1 MLNLTDNDA
10 RATTN
15 ETHDINKTRWTQTH
29 IYTHTP
35 TNKKTKKT
43 KQHRKNVLAKHR
55 IGIGGAAHSNP
66 TKKKA
71 IKIEVGECD
80 KVSIHMHIT
89 HILPREY

>member
-1 MLNLTDNDA
+1 MRVQQQTKHTTSTKQDEHKLTF
-10 RATTN
+10 
-15 ETHDINKTRWTQTH
+15 
-29 IYTHTP
+29 THTP